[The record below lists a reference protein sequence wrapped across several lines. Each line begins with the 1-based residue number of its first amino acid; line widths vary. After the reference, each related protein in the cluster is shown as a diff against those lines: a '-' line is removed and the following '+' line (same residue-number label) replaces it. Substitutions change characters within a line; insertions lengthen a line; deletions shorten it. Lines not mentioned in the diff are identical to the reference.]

1 MLKSDIQLIILMVWY
16 QAKDILVNWNYV
28 IFCFQMLTL
37 YDLANYPYNCK
48 ITLFCSA
55 ATSPM
60 KYCRMVMSDRCVL
73 MTPFL
78 CSSFALS
85 VIQFPMAWCPV
96 RSTLQF
102 WIHGSPTY
110 IGSAGCSHYTNYICR
125 CEALG
130 KWLDVCQ
137 FGGVL
142 VTSCVFPA

>member
-16 QAKDILVNWNYV
+16 QARDILVNRNYV

-37 YDLANYPYNCK
+37 YDLAILLQSY
-48 ITLFCSA
+48 IALLCSYL
-55 ATSPM
+55 TNE
-60 KYCRMVMSDRCVL
+60 YCRMVMLDRCVL
-73 MTPFL
+73 VTPFL

-85 VIQFPMAWCPV
+85 VLQFPLSWCPV

-110 IGSAGCSHYTNYICR
+110 IGSAGCSHGTNYMCR

-130 KWLDVCQ
+130 KWFDVCQ

-142 VTSCVFPA
+142 ITSCVFPA